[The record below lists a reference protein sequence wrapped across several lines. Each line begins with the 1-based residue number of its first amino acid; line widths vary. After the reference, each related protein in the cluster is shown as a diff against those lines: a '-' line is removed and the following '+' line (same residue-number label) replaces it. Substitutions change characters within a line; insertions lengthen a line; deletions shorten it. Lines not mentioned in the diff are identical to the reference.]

1 MKKYILTLV
10 LVWTILQV
18 QSQNSL
24 SFYNLRSV
32 AQSSYLNPALTPR
45 QGFTLSLGDINTQL
59 TSPGITPYDLFRNDE
74 TANQTI
80 ERLIANNK
88 INFRNIESNIEYN
101 PLYLG
106 LRIRRNYF
114 SVGVQSNFLLSA
126 GLPKDILALVYYG
139 NANASQTFGRPISIS
154 DMSFESSATYN
165 FNIGYA
171 RDFGEKLS
179 IGARV
184 KFHYGLYHAKM
195 LRNQTSILTDSGD
208 NSSIRMRVAADY
220 EVIGASEAVDIKTN
234 IPGMDPEI
242 GFNGDKIGLNSLFSK
257 AAGSGVSFDFGAN
270 YKLNKRISFN
280 AAVTDLGQMTWY
292 KGNSFAKN
300 ATFTYEG
307 VLTDDPS
314 KMDSL
319 FKILTDSVGKIFTP
333 TATSRS
339 YKTSFNTKIYAGMNW
354 QLYNSGALGLLGI
367 GEFYRDKFYIGGS
380 VSFTQRIWKIFD
392 LRATYNKTRDLP
404 ANVGGAVAAHLG
416 PLTAY
421 VATDNA
427 LGIMDWHKSNM
438 LNGRIGVNINIANRF
453 DRDNDGVPNRKD
465 KCKKDYGL
473 RKFNGCPDTDQ
484 DLVPDNIDEC
494 KTIKGT
500 VKTKGCPDQDGDGV
514 KDLADS
520 CVSIKGDSS
529 LNGCPDKDGDRI
541 ADYKDACPEMKG
553 LAYLFGCPDADGDS
567 ISDDKDACP
576 TVKGILALNGCP
588 DTDGDGISD
597 DKDACPN
604 LFGDKQYNGCPD
616 SDGDGITDN
625 LDSCANTKGLPQ
637 FNGCPDTDNDQVPD
651 HIDNCPL
658 EPGSIQKFGCPVI
671 DTNAVIL
678 TPEEKKVINE
688 AFSNLEFQ
696 SGTAQIAE
704 KSLPSL
710 EELAALLALRTAYNL
725 EINGH
730 TDNVGNAA
738 KNLKLSQNRATAVKD
753 FIASKGVDYN
763 RIKAKGFGS
772 KKPIAPNKTAE
783 GRQRNRRVEF
793 KIVKSNQS

>member
-10 LVWTILQV
+10 LVWTVLQGY
-18 QSQNSL
+18 SQNSL

-32 AQSSYLNPALTPR
+32 AQSSYMNPALTPR
-45 QGFTLSLGDINTQL
+45 QGFTLSLGDFNAQL
-59 TSPGITPYDLFRNDE
+59 TSPGVTLYDIFRSDE
-74 TANQTI
+74 TGNHAI
-80 ERLIANNK
+80 ERMIADNK

-114 SVGVQSNFLLSA
+114 SIGIQSNFLLSA
-126 GLPKDILALVYYG
+126 GLPKDMLSLIYYG
-139 NANASQTFGRPISIS
+139 NANVAQTFGKPISMN
-154 DMSFESSATYN
+154 DMSFESSGTYN
-165 FNIGYA
+165 FNFSYA
-171 RDFGEKLS
+171 RDIGEKLS

-184 KFHYGLYHAKM
+184 KFHYGIYHAK
-195 LRNQTSILTDSGD
+195 LLKNNTSILTDSSD
-208 NSSIRMRVAADY
+208 NSSIRMRVASDY
-220 EVIGASEAVDIKTN
+220 EFIGASEAVDVKSN
-234 IPGMDPEI
+234 IPGVSPNI
-242 GFNGDKIGLNSLFSK
+242 NFNSDYFSINNIFSK
-257 AAGSGVSFDFGAN
+257 AAGTGVSFDLGLN
-270 YKLNKRISFN
+270 YKFNKRFSVN
-280 AAVTDLGQMTWY
+280 AAVTDLGKMTWY

-300 ATFTYEG
+300 STFTYEG

-314 KMDSL
+314 KTDSL
-319 FKILTDSVGKIFTP
+319 YKILADSVGKIFTP
-333 TATSRS
+333 DATSKS
-339 YKTSFNTKIYAGMNW
+339 YTTSFNTKIYTGFNW
-354 QLYNSGALGLLGI
+354 QLYNSGALGFLGL
-367 GEFYRDKFYIGGS
+367 GEFYKDKFYIGGS
-380 VSFTQRIWKIFD
+380 VSFTQRIWKILD

-404 ANVGGAVAAHLG
+404 AYVGGAVAVHLG

-427 LGIMDWHKSNM
+427 LGILDWHKSNM
-438 LNGRIGVNINIANRF
+438 LNGRMGININIANRF

-465 KCKKDYGL
+465 KCRKDYGL
-473 RKFNGCPDTDQ
+473 RKYNGCPDTDN

-494 KTIKGT
+494 KTVKGST
-500 VKTKGCPDQDGDGV
+500 KTKGCPDKDGDGV

-520 CVSIKGDSS
+520 CVSVKGDSS

-541 ADYKDACPEMKG
+541 PDYKDACPDVKG
-553 LAYLFGCPDADGDS
+553 VAYLFGCPDTDGDS
-567 ISDDKDACP
+567 ISDENDACP
-576 TVKGILALNGCP
+576 EVKGLRASNGCP
-588 DTDGDGISD
+588 DTDGDGVSD

-604 LFGDKQYNGCPD
+604 LFGDALNKGCPD
-616 SDGDGITDN
+616 SDGDGVTDN
-625 LDSCANTKGLPQ
+625 LDSCVTMKGLPQ

-658 EPGSIQKFGCPVI
+658 EPGSIQKMGCPEI

-710 EELAALLALRTAYNL
+710 VELAALLALRTAYNL

-738 KNLKLSQNRATAVKD
+738 KNLKLSQNRAVAVKD
-753 FIASKGVDYN
+753 FIASKGVDYT

-772 KKPIAPNKTAE
+772 KKPIASNKTAD
-783 GRQRNRRVEF
+783 GRQKNRRVEF
-793 KIVKSNQS
+793 KIVKSQS